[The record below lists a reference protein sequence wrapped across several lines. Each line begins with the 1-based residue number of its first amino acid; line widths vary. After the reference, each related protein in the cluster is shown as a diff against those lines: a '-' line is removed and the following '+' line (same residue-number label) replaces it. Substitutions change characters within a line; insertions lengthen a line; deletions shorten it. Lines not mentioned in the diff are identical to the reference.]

1 MNVKISYSRRSEKFL
16 KGNSNVISE
25 EEIENLLIKAFK
37 RIFLKEDSNIDLK
50 KMKGVSFNLCR
61 VRKGNIR
68 IVFSISK
75 DSEINFSIDINDIG
89 FRGNIY

>member
-50 KMKGVSFNLCR
+50 KMKGVSFNLYR